1 MAPPAPAPRATA
13 ALSRRLVLRGALAAA
28 ALAPARGWAQAA
40 GRAPEAVVLAVSD
53 LHSGWRQTP
62 RLLSALRAVRARF
75 AGVPAVFVVNG
86 DLFERGNRA
95 ALRSGGGP
103 DWAFLAAL
111 AAEAPVLM
119 TLGNHE
125 LALEDDLAAVVARA
139 EGLGVQPVGGVIDAR
154 RGRFFAPVSARLGLG
169 GRRLAALAL
178 APDNPRVWR
187 AAVRD
192 ALTLPDPV
200 ALARDAGPGAFA
212 GADFP
217 LLLSHAGL
225 RADKRLLAGLPEG
238 AAVIGGHS
246 HVSFAHAEA
255 RLGYAHCGA
264 WGTHLTLGL
273 LRAGEPPRL
282 QVLPA
287 ADLADRDDPA
297 LAETVAATLAAHLD
311 PEDREVLAHRETDLD
326 LPASILLAAEAV
338 RAAVGADAA
347 LLGHTTFGQPLA
359 AGPLTR
365 HDFDAYLRFDGKV
378 MTAQVPAETLAVIL
392 SRANQ
397 HRAVGLDARTGDYA
411 HATEVAI
418 APGRTYRLAVNDW
431 LTRNQRAYLGVEGL
445 DFAEVPGLSLRAVVL
460 GAL

>member
-1 MAPPAPAPRATA
+1 MPRTAPRATA

-28 ALAPARGWAQAA
+28 VLAPARGWAQAA
-40 GRAPEAVVLAVSD
+40 GPAPEALVLAVSD
-53 LHSGWRQTP
+53 LHAGWRQTP
-62 RLLSALRAVRARF
+62 RLLAALRAARARHP
-75 AGVPAVFVVNG
+75 GVPAVFVVNG

-95 ALRSGGGP
+95 ALRSGGAP

-111 AAEAPVLM
+111 AAEGPVLM

-125 LALEDDLAAVVARA
+125 AALDADLAAVVARA
-139 EGLGVQPVGGVIDAR
+139 EGVGVQPVGGVIDAR

-169 GRRLAALAL
+169 GRRLGALAL
-178 APDNPRVWR
+178 APDNPFVWR
-187 AAVRD
+187 PAVRPFV
-192 ALTLPDPV
+192 TLPDPV

-217 LLLSHAGL
+217 LLLSHAGVP
-225 RADKRLLAGLPEG
+225 ADKRLLGDLPEG
-238 AAVIGGHS
+238 TAVIGGHS
-246 HVSFAHAEA
+246 HVSFAHADA

-273 LRAGEPPRL
+273 LRAGEAPRL
-282 QVLPA
+282 EVLAA

-297 LAETVAATLAAHLD
+297 LAEVVAATLAEHLD
-311 PEDREVLAHRETDLD
+311 PEDRAVVAVRDTALD
-326 LPASILLAAEAV
+326 LPASVLLAAEAV
-338 RAAVGADAA
+338 RAAADADAA

-359 AGPLTR
+359 AGPMTR
-365 HDFDAYLRFDGKV
+365 FDFDAYLRFDGRV

-411 HATEVAI
+411 HATELAI
-418 APGRTYRLAVNDW
+418 RPGRTYRIAVNDW
-431 LTRNQRAYLGVEGL
+431 LARNQRAYLGVEGL
-445 DFAEVPGLSLRAVVL
+445 DFAEVPGLSLRAVTL
-460 GAL
+460 AAL